1 MSAPD
6 KEAALDAEVII
17 VGGGPVGL
25 ALAGELGWRGHR
37 CILLEQADGTVQH
50 PKMDGIDLR
59 VMEFCRR
66 WGLIDEM
73 KKFPFPANYP
83 QDMVYVTSLAG
94 YELGRESFVAPSGGS
109 EVRRDGPSPETRIRC
124 PQNFFDPILRRF
136 AETFPG
142 SSLRYNARYLR
153 HEVLADR
160 VYAEYEDAKT
170 GEKQQVCAHYLVAC
184 DGANSLVR
192 QQLGIGFNG
201 VGHHNYTTNVL
212 FRSEDLF
219 AYHDKRPG
227 YRWLFIGP
235 EGVYGTMSAINGRNE
250 WRAQLFNDEKRSM
263 TPDEIRVRLER
274 MVGRPFDYETV
285 SVLHWARRELVADC
299 FRKDRVFLAGDACH
313 ATSPTGGFGMNTGIK
328 DAVDLAW
335 KLDADLR
342 GWAGPG
348 LLDSYDLERRPSA
361 TRAVRE
367 ASGNW
372 RRMMSVGS
380 HPKLLEPGYEGALL
394 RYDVGRRFSA
404 TMLREW
410 YKLGID
416 LGYVYHDSPICLAD
430 DSKESGSLA
439 VQSAEL
445 PADQVPRGFTEDG
458 VPINPANLREWQR
471 LLVHMAEGNPVTV
484 EWTELSAAEVM
495 VYRQTSAPG
504 ARAPHVWLKDGRS
517 TLDWYG
523 ETFVLLRLGDA
534 APESSEFE
542 AAAQEC
548 GLPLKVIECKEA
560 EVVARYVRGL
570 VLVRPDG
577 HVAWRGDR
585 WPDCGVVA
593 LVDRVRGAGE
603 GEANSLSAPSKTH

>member
-1 MSAPD
+1 MSAVSKD
-6 KEAALDAEVII
+6 AALDADVII

-37 CILLEQADGTVQH
+37 CILLEQSDGNVMH

-66 WGLIDEM
+66 WGLIEEM
-73 KKFPFPANYP
+73 KKFPFPPNYP

-94 YELGRESFVAPSGGS
+94 YELGRESFAAPSGGA

-136 AETFPG
+136 AESFSG
-142 SSLRYNARYLR
+142 ASLRYNARYLS
-153 HEVLADR
+153 HEATAASVC
-160 VYAEYEDAKT
+160 AEYEDVKT
-170 GEKQQVCAHYLVAC
+170 GEKRQVRARFLVAC

-250 WRAQLFNDEKRSM
+250 WRAQLFNDEKRAM

-274 MVGRPFDYETV
+274 MIGRSFEYETV
-285 SVLHWARRELVADC
+285 SVLNWARRELVADR
-299 FRKDRVFLAGDACH
+299 FRKGRVFLAGDACH

-335 KLDADLR
+335 KLDAELR

-372 RRMMSVGS
+372 RRMMTVGS
-380 HPKLLEPGYEGALL
+380 NPKLLEPTYEGALL

-430 DSKESGSLA
+430 EVMDHTSVA
-439 VQSAEL
+439 IQSTEL
-445 PADQVPRGFTEDG
+445 PADAVPKGFTADG
-458 VPINPANLREWQR
+458 APINAANLREWQR
-471 LLVHMAEGNPVTV
+471 LMVHMAEGTPVKV
-484 EWTELSAAEVM
+484 EWAELSPAEVM
-495 VYRQTSAPG
+495 VYRQSSAPG
-504 ARAPHVWLKDGRS
+504 ARAPHAWLQDGRS

-523 ETFVLLRLGDA
+523 QRFVLLKLGDS
-534 APESSEFE
+534 APDTSAFE
-542 AAAQEC
+542 AAARAR
-548 GLPLKVIECKEA
+548 GLPLEVIECKEA
-560 EVVARYVRGL
+560 EVVACYARSL

-585 WPDCGVVA
+585 WPACGAAA
-593 LVDRVRGAGE
+593 LVDRVRGA
-603 GEANSLSAPSKTH
+603 